1 MKFEYLKLKPFGVQT
16 SSNIDVAEKKGIF
29 TEATT
34 SLAAFRW
41 IQLLFSDVR
50 GHSITTWT

>member
-41 IQLLFSDVR
+41 IQLLFSDV
-50 GHSITTWT
+50 TVYKK